1 MFRTS
6 STGAHRTLS
15 AEQIGQGIAAVR
27 QEAATDAAAA
37 PASAVS
43 PDTVPQYYQ
52 PAQPQYAAPQGQAIN
67 VGGRMIQG
75 YTQAQQAVTDATAAV
90 QRWPTLKL
98 EAGLYSAQHPS
109 VLAPCISLNVLDV
122 SQTQRTTPAWRA
134 S

>member
-1 MFRTS
+1 MS
-6 STGAHRTLS
+6 
-15 AEQIGQGIAAVR
+15 
-27 QEAATDAAAA
+27 
-37 PASAVS
+37 
-43 PDTVPQYYQ
+43 QYYQ

-67 VGGRMIQG
+67 VGGRMIPG
-75 YTQAQQAVTDATAAV
+75 YTQAQRAVTDATAAV